1 MTGSE
6 NTSRYG
12 WNYVNKFR
20 NNKTDS
26 DTNLSA

>member
-20 NNKTDS
+20 NNK
-26 DTNLSA
+26 LCHRAKF